1 MGRAS
6 DKAGLCKVE
15 GTRAHVGSLLECE
28 ERGASQTGAPFL
40 CHPGTPTGVYDTERM
55 PPVIEVSHLTKVFAG
70 ATAVDDISFQV
81 DRGELL
87 GFLGPNGAGKTT
99 TIAML
104 LGIIYMLTLARQR
117 GLLLKAQE

>member
-1 MGRAS
+1 
-6 DKAGLCKVE
+6 
-15 GTRAHVGSLLECE
+15 
-28 ERGASQTGAPFL
+28 
-40 CHPGTPTGVYDTERM
+40 M

-70 ATAVDDISFQV
+70 ATAVDEISFQV

-104 LGIIYMLTLARQR
+104 LGIIYMLTHARQR